1 MLNYLNQLV
10 PSLFVML
17 FVFNCVSSPD
27 ISNISDTSKV
37 IKSSTASIDLKDKIN
52 VIEATEIA
60 TQKMLEEW
68 TAFYILRNEIKKLES
83 GFSSVFD
90 LGEKDIQEMFS
101 KLKKDTPPALD
112 NNNIWARIKVL
123 ETQSYKFY
131 HNSLEKTS
139 EPLQTNDQTNST
151 LTAYNNLVRQINK
164 THEKSTIYK
173 TAYEL

>member
-1 MLNYLNQLV
+1 
-10 PSLFVML
+10 
-17 FVFNCVSSPD
+17 
-27 ISNISDTSKV
+27 
-37 IKSSTASIDLKDKIN
+37 
-52 VIEATEIA
+52 
-60 TQKMLEEW
+60 
-68 TAFYILRNEIKKLES
+68 
-83 GFSSVFD
+83 
-90 LGEKDIQEMFS
+90 MFS